1 MTTPAEDDRFCAA
14 LLPRVSRT
22 FAAGIVALPPSL
34 RAPTMIGYLVCRAAD
49 AIEDQTT
56 LSIANRRLA
65 LRALRDEII
74 DATAAAT
81 GADAGVPAAL
91 RREIPAT
98 IGGGAWPE
106 GLCGTSESDA
116 ELLAGRAHV
125 LRALSR
131 LPADIAA
138 IVGATAIE
146 MCDGMAEYLQD
157 DETRPIRTWADLDR
171 YCYFVAGT
179 VGHMLTGL
187 FLAGRAP
194 WIHEAALVERA
205 TGFGTALQLVNVAK
219 DAARDLED
227 GRIFLP
233 RESWP
238 PGFAA
243 HKGDKPPP
251 ELHAVVAQVVARAWE
266 RVREA
271 QEYLVSLP
279 PDALPA
285 RRFCAMALHL
295 AILTLRE
302 CERVPTLIDPARP
315 PKVGR
320 VDVATTIAWLAL
332 HAGDDRAL
340 AERYGTLAGARA

>member
-1 MTTPAEDDRFCAA
+1 MSTPADDDRFCAA
-14 LLPRVSRT
+14 MLPRVSRT
-22 FAAGIVALPPSL
+22 FAAGIAALPASL

-56 LSIANRRLA
+56 LSIAERRVA

-74 DATAAAT
+74 DAIAAAT
-81 GADAGVPAAL
+81 APDAGVPSRL
-91 RREIPAT
+91 RRAIPASV
-98 IGGGAWPE
+98 GGGAWPA
-106 GLCGTSESDA
+106 GLEGTSESDR

-131 LPADIAA
+131 LPADVAR

-146 MCDGMAEYLQD
+146 MCDGMSEYLQD
-157 DETRPIRTWADLDR
+157 DDTRPIRTWADLDR

-227 GRIFLP
+227 GRCFLP
-233 RESWP
+233 SDSWP
-238 PGFAA
+238 PGFSAR
-243 HKGDKPPP
+243 KGDKPPA
-251 ELHAVVAQVVARAWE
+251 ELHDVVAEVVARAWE

-302 CERVPTLIDPARP
+302 CERVPTLMDAERP

-320 VDVATTIAWLAL
+320 VDVATTVAWLAL

-340 AERYGTLAGARA
+340 AERYGALAGARA